1 MTWILLVTWI
11 TQEIPAQRGPP
22 ATSSYQTQFH
32 SQQACEAARDEVL
45 RSAQVIRQ
53 QMWEEAGNR
62 SDLKDAATLRF
73 PHVSAVCSAQGAAGS
88 LAACCDRKD
97 DD

>member
-11 TQEIPAQRGPP
+11 VQGIPAQREPP

-32 SQQACEAARDEVL
+32 TQQACEAARDEVL
-45 RSAQVIRQ
+45 RSAQAMRQ

-73 PHVSAVCSAQGAAGS
+73 PHVSAVCSQQ
-88 LAACCDRKD
+88 
-97 DD
+97 